1 MIVSKFPELLFERRL
16 KVADVARATT
26 LSKTTLHKLYNE
38 ESTRIDFD
46 TINQIC
52 KFLGVGVGDL
62 LQYEPSD
69 VEDNVIK

>member
-1 MIVSKFPELLFERRL
+1 MIISKFPELLFERRL

-46 TINQIC
+46 TIDQIC

-62 LQYEPSD
+62 LQYIPPE
-69 VEDNVIK
+69 ETAI